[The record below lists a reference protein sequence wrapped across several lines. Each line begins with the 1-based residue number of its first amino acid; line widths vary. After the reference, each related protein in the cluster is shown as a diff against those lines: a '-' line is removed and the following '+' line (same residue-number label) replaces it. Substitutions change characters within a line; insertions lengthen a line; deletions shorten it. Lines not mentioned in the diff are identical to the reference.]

1 MFPAFRSILLLLCLT
16 TLLKGEAGCHWSDP
30 PFMDYRHILFTQDDR
45 IEMLNQLVA
54 DYHAL
59 PKNAAECLEERI
71 AALAG
76 IQTYS
81 RSLVEQASLVN
92 VRPTLQKLDKLVTE
106 KRNYLQALAR
116 MPADENIGNFHEGS
130 GGLFSAKYAPIIMKN
145 EASFSVVKREYW
157 GKFWFEAMDP
167 CHRQLAG
174 YCQAYLLSRP
184 KVPSYLDFFLW
195 LETAYV
201 PGSTSAVVYLQKED
215 LAQRSLVP
223 RDGYL
228 CWLGNGNRVTT
239 RSQVRNLYVI
249 ELTGRI
255 LLAEDANGLF
265 HSSLS
270 LGRPVLGAG
279 LVGIQDGIVHQINFE
294 SGHYRPDLSQG
305 FQTLLLFKDQGL
317 RFAKDLEIIYF
328 EQGRKYRSSLPAA
341 SLGEFTAFRDWVTS
355 KREELS
361 GNTL

>member
-1 MFPAFRSILLLLCLT
+1 MFPAFRLILFLLCLNA
-16 TLLKGEAGCHWSDP
+16 LLKGEAGCHWGDLPSTDHW
-30 PFMDYRHILFTQDDR
+30 HILYTQDDR
-45 IEMLNQLVA
+45 VERLNQLVA

-59 PKNAAECLEERI
+59 PKNAAECLEKRI
-71 AALAG
+71 AALEG
-76 IQTYS
+76 IKTYS
-81 RSLVEQASLVN
+81 RSLVEQSSLVN
-92 VRPTLQKLDKLVTE
+92 VRSILQKLEQLVTE
-106 KRNYLQALAR
+106 KRNYLQALSK
-116 MPADENIGNFHEGS
+116 MPEDEKIINFHEGTD
-130 GGLFSAKYAPIIMKN
+130 GLFSCKYAPIIMRN

-157 GKFWFEAMDP
+157 GKFWFEAIDP

-174 YCQAYLLSRP
+174 YYQAYLLSRP
-184 KVPSYLDFFLW
+184 KVRSYLDFFLW

-228 CWLGNGNRVTT
+228 CWSGNGNRVTT
-239 RSQVRNLYVI
+239 RSQVRNLYVV

-279 LVGIQDGIVHQINFE
+279 LVGIQDGIIHQINFE

-328 EQGRKYRSSLPAA
+328 ENGRKYRSSLPVA